1 MTAKKSDPT
10 LNQHSASY
18 EKAVL
23 LFDEAVDQLNQNNHS
38 AAKTLFEKLIKS
50 VEDEPVMAARA
61 RTYIRICEQQL
72 APALATPNSI
82 DEKYRDAVFKSNAG
96 DWDEALGLFDDIIAA
111 TPSSAPYIYGRAS
124 AHALKGNAEAA
135 INDLR
140 MAISYDPKVRF
151 QAVNDSDFEGIREEP
166 AFIDIIEPTSSGV

>member
-1 MTAKKSDPT
+1 MTATKSEST
-10 LNQHSASY
+10 HRHHSASY
-18 EKAVL
+18 EKAVKQ
-23 LFDEAVDQLNQNNHS
+23 FDEAVDQLNQNNLS

-61 RTYIRICEQQL
+61 RTYIKICDKQL
-72 APALATPNSI
+72 APAVAAPSSI
-82 DEKYRDAVFKSNAG
+82 DDKYREAVFKSNAG
-96 DWDEALGLFDDIIAA
+96 NWDEALGLFDDIIAA
-111 TPSSAPYIYGRAS
+111 TPSSASYIYGRAS

-140 MAISYDPKVRF
+140 MAISYEPQVRF

-166 AFIDIIEPTSSGV
+166 AFIDIIEPTASGV